1 MSARADFW
9 SRRRAAVAAEE
20 AEPPATPPGVE
31 SDLSDADAMVAF
43 DLPDPDNL
51 SLGDDIRGFM
61 NAAVPDGLRR
71 RALRKLWTLNPTL
84 ANLDGMVDYG
94 GDFTDKATVVE
105 NLQTAYQVGKGMLR
119 HVEEMA
125 RAAEEEAIVADAA
138 GGAPDDEVVAVADTT
153 PEPEPT
159 ADTFAHDPVAYEDD
173 EPQDGVRPRRM
184 SFAFEV
190 APA

>member
-20 AEPPATPPGVE
+20 AEPPATPPSVE
-31 SDLSDADAMVAF
+31 SDLSDADAMMAF

-71 RALRKLWTLNPTL
+71 RALRKFWTLNPTL

-125 RAAEEEAIVADAA
+125 RAAEEETIVADAA
-138 GGAPDDEVVAVADTT
+138 EGVPDDEVVAVADTV
-153 PEPEPT
+153 PEPQPT
-159 ADTFAHDPVAYEDD
+159 ADTFAADTVPGEDD
-173 EPQDGVRPRRM
+173 EGQDGARPRRM
-184 SFAFEV
+184 SFAFE
-190 APA
+190 ATPA